1 MANPNIVNVA
11 TINGK
16 TDVFALTTTETNLV
30 TAAADTVYKINSII
44 VSNIDGTNAAD
55 VTIKYNDGS
64 NDRAIASTISVP
76 ADSSLNVI
84 DKNTGFYL
92 EENEII
98 KGTASANSD
107 LECLISYEIIN
118 DAQEVVLDGSLL

>member
-1 MANPNIVNVA
+1 M
-11 TINGK
+11 
-16 TDVFALTTTETNLV
+16 
-30 TAAADTVYKINSII
+30 

-76 ADSSLNVI
+76 ADATLAVV
-84 DKNTGFYL
+84 DKNSAFYL

-107 LECLISYEIIN
+107 LECLISYEIIS
-118 DAQEVVLDGSLL
+118 D

>member
-30 TAAADTVYKINSII
+30 TATANTVFKINSIM
-44 VSNIDGTNAAD
+44 VSNIDGSNAAD

-64 NDRAIASTISVP
+64 NSRAIASTISVP
-76 ADSSLNVI
+76 ADASLNVI
-84 DKNTGFYL
+84 DKNSSFYL

-107 LECLISYEIIN
+107 LECLISYEIIS
-118 DAQEVVLDGSLL
+118 D

>member
-30 TAAADTVYKINSII
+30 TATANTVFKINTIV

-64 NDRAIASTISVP
+64 NDRAIASTINVP
-76 ADSSLNVI
+76 ADATLI
-84 DKNTGFYL
+84 ITDKNSSFYL

-107 LECLISYEIIN
+107 LECLVSYEIIS
-118 DAQEVVLDGSLL
+118 D